1 MIKRSLVYL
10 EEGENKIMCRNA
22 YDNFF
27 KEFNINEDQI
37 LKYAEKE
44 IIFGGFE
51 QVKNIWDELKDRLLN
66 NQEISI
72 RNAGRKGELSEYYK
86 RFIEFVFGNNNIKID
101 PTNNN
106 APAKIIK
113 RSTNGIRK
121 YDKKRND
128 NKNTVMNYQ
137 ISHIFDNTTK
147 NPLMFESPWNIVY
160 MPKILDPFSGHESKG
175 DLTDLFKK
183 TIKEL
188 TVSKFKIFIKDY
200 NEILK
205 KYSISSKIND
215 FIELVKEDLDSK
227 KLKDLEKG
235 LLENYLTIDLF

>member
-1 MIKRSLVYL
+1 
-10 EEGENKIMCRNA
+10 
-22 YDNFF
+22 
-27 KEFNINEDQI
+27 
-37 LKYAEKE
+37 
-44 IIFGGFE
+44 
-51 QVKNIWDELKDRLLN
+51 
-66 NQEISI
+66 
-72 RNAGRKGELSEYYK
+72 
-86 RFIEFVFGNNNIKID
+86 
-101 PTNNN
+101 
-106 APAKIIK
+106 
-113 RSTNGIRK
+113 
-121 YDKKRND
+121 
-128 NKNTVMNYQ
+128 MNYQ